1 MAKVFASF
9 FKGKRCL
16 PYDRAAALASGL
28 ALAGCVP
35 PAPQSAAPPPSAFTL
50 AAVSFATLPGWAND
64 PLGQILPGLRLQC
77 RRLAML
83 PADTALGGQGI
94 TATYGGRAGQ
104 WSDACAAAL
113 SLDPGADTHRFFE
126 AWFQPYRV
134 TEPALVTGYFQPVVA
149 GSRQLSAE
157 YQVPVLAK
165 PEDLVRSGGNDSSGR
180 PSLGRM
186 ANGDIVPYWTR
197 AEIEAGKMGANAH
210 AIAYLANPVDLFF
223 AQIQGSA
230 RVQLAEGGTMTL
242 VFGARNGRPYTPI
255 GRVLIDQHAL
265 APDQVNMQSIRGW
278 LDTHPD
284 QAKAVMDRNES
295 YVFFREAPDA
305 DPSLGPPGALGVDLT
320 PGRSAA
326 VDKAYIPLGAPVFV
340 DSTVPDGRQWRHLV
354 LAQDL
359 GSAISGPAR
368 VDIFLGVGAP
378 AVEWAGKMHQGGA
391 IWVLLPRERR

>member
-1 MAKVFASF
+1 VNKPLRLRGAV
-9 FKGKRCL
+9 
-16 PYDRAAALASGL
+16 LAIGL
-28 ALAGCVP
+28 VLAGCVP
-35 PAPQSAAPPPSAFTL
+35 PAPQAAAPAPSFTL
-50 AAVSFATLPGWAND
+50 APASFADLPGWPND
-64 PLGQILPGLRLQC
+64 PLGQIMPALRLQC

-94 TATYGGRAGQ
+94 TAIYGGRAGQ

-113 SLDPGADTHRFFE
+113 ALDPDADTHRFFA

-134 TEPALVTGYFQPVVA
+134 TEAALVTGYFQPVVA
-149 GSRQLSAE
+149 GSRHLSAA

-165 PEDLVRSGGNDSSGR
+165 PEDLVRAGGTDASGR

-186 ANGDIVPYWTR
+186 ANGTVVPYWTR
-197 AEIEAGKMGANAH
+197 AEIEDGAMGANAH
-210 AIAYLANPVDLFF
+210 PIAYLASPVDLFF

-255 GRVLIDQHAL
+255 GRVLVDQHAL
-265 APDQVNMQSIRGW
+265 APDQVSMQSIRAW

-284 QAKAVMDRNES
+284 EARKIMDRNES

-368 VDIFLGVGAP
+368 VDVFLGAGEA
-378 AVEWAGKMHQGGA
+378 AVEWAGKMHQSGV
-391 IWVLLPRERR
+391 IWVLLPRERK